1 MQRTVL
7 SVFGGNNIWRSN
19 HELALLCLSRYTLSK
34 TRHARHPC
42 WMRAHVITLTSNLK
56 TWCAGGGWGVL
67 TGLLVPVAFRNK
79 CERVTGPKPEPFQS
93 IFPGVNA
100 TRTSGTGLERDRN
113 ANRNRCEQGLTKKS
127 VLIMN
132 RHQQTTH
139 GGAKCPADWS

>member
-7 SVFGGNNIWRSN
+7 SEFGGNNIWRSN

-34 TRHARHPC
+34 TRQARHPC

-56 TWCAGGGWGVL
+56 TWCAGGGVGGGVL

-79 CERVTGPKPEPFQS
+79 CERATGPKPFQS

-113 ANRNRCEQGLTKKS
+113 ANRNRCEQGLGDPQ
-127 VLIMN
+127 V
-132 RHQQTTH
+132 
-139 GGAKCPADWS
+139 